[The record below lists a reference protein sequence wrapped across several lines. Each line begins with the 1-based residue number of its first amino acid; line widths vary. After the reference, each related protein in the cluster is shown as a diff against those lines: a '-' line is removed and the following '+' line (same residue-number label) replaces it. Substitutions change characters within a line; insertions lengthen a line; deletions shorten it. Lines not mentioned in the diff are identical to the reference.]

1 VATPAGGEVWA
12 FLETAREGL
21 HETATQAASEARR
34 MARLL
39 EGRACGV
46 IAGMP
51 EKRLLEELAP
61 FGLERIYA
69 LRGDPESPRTAEEHA
84 RAVATLAERRSPSF
98 LLFAA
103 TPLGCEAAAR
113 VAARRKSGL
122 VSDCVDFARGAEGF
136 TARRNV
142 YGGKAHA
149 KVAWRGPPPWVATI
163 SLDALEAIPES
174 TGQLAE
180 VVAED
185 GDFGAPRTELVC
197 RWRVEPRE
205 VDLSEARIVVGIGK
219 PILQRPADLSII
231 EEVAER
237 LGAALGGSRVVV
249 DAGLLP
255 RARQIGASGKW
266 LTADVYL
273 ACGVSGSSYHMMGV
287 KAVKHL
293 LAVNLDRSAPIF
305 QNAELGVVGDLFE
318 VLPALSA
325 LLGPADPKG
334 GDER

>member
-1 VATPAGGEVWA
+1 VAAPTGGEVWA
-12 FLETAREGL
+12 FLETVEEGL

-34 MARLL
+34 VARLL

-46 IAGMP
+46 IPGMP
-51 EKRLLEELAP
+51 ERRLLEELAP
-61 FGLERIYA
+61 FGLGRIYA
-69 LRGDPESPRTAEEHA
+69 LRGEPGALRTAEENA
-84 RAVATLAERRSPSF
+84 RAVAALTERRSPSF

-103 TPLGCEAAAR
+103 TPLGCETAAR
-113 VAARRKSGL
+113 VAARCKSGF
-122 VSDCVDFARGAEGF
+122 VSDCVDFAREAEGF

-142 YGGKAHA
+142 CGGRAHA
-149 KVAWRGPPPWVATI
+149 KVAWRGPRPWVATV
-163 SLDALEAIPES
+163 SLDALEAVPES
-174 TGQLAE
+174 PGQLAE

-185 GDFGAPRTELVC
+185 GDFGAPRTELVR

-205 VDLSEARIVVGIGK
+205 VDISEARVVVGIGK
-219 PILQRPADLSII
+219 PILQRPADLSIV

-237 LGAALGGSRVVV
+237 LGAVVGGSRIVV

-266 LTADVYL
+266 LAADVYL

-293 LAVNLDRSAPIF
+293 VAVNLDRSAPIF
-305 QNAELGVVGDLFE
+305 QHAELGVVGDLFE
-318 VLPALSA
+318 VLPALYA
-325 LLGPADPKG
+325 LLAPGKPKG
-334 GDER
+334 GDEQ